1 VSVSLSQGEAT
12 AIVVKAAR
20 GFGLSWGLAEEA
32 GWALCQLGQFGD
44 DSLSWFDRAFNA
56 SSTENC
62 PITIGAT
69 VMDHAPLPNS
79 EAQLGGDLGLIRMP
93 VLLIPFLRQAAD
105 LVGHRL
111 FLCEKSNGLRIDVT
125 SDLGSHIEQLGSLPI
140 GHVVIEAGALI
151 HNDPPRKHKTYRFQ
165 TSMETLA
172 QLDRLGSRTYVPET
186 EASRMSGAGAGASD
200 ND

>member
-1 VSVSLSQGEAT
+1 MSVSLSQGEAT

-44 DSLSWFDRAFNA
+44 DPLSWFDRAFNE
-56 SSTENC
+56 STENC

-79 EAQLGGDLGLIRMP
+79 EAQLGGDLDLIRMP

-140 GHVVIEAGALI
+140 GHVVTEVGALI
-151 HNDPPRKHKTYRFQ
+151 NNDKPIKSKTCRFQ
-165 TSMETLA
+165 TSMDTLT
-172 QLDRLGSRTYVPET
+172 QLDKLGSRTYVPET

>member
-1 VSVSLSQGEAT
+1 MSVSLSQGEAT

-32 GWALCQLGQFGD
+32 GWALCQLGQYGSD
-44 DSLSWFDRAFNA
+44 PLSWFERAFNA
-56 SSTENC
+56 STENC

-79 EAQLGGDLGLIRMP
+79 DAQLGGDLGPICMP
-93 VLLIPFLRQAAD
+93 VLLIPFLRQAAE

-111 FLCEKSNGLRIDVT
+111 FLFEKSNGLRIDVT
-125 SDLGSHIEQLGSLPI
+125 GDLGSHIEQLGSLRI
-140 GHVVIEAGALI
+140 SHVVIEVGASI
-151 HNDPPRKHKTYRFQ
+151 NNDPPLKPKTCRFQ
-165 TSMETLA
+165 TSMDTLT
-172 QLDRLGSRTYVPET
+172 QLDKLGSRTYVPET

>member
-1 VSVSLSQGEAT
+1 MSVSLSQGEAT

-32 GWALCQLGQFGD
+32 GWALCQLGQYGSDPLF
-44 DSLSWFDRAFNA
+44 WFERAFNGA
-56 SSTENC
+56 TENC

-79 EAQLGGDLGLIRMP
+79 DAQLGGDLGLIRMP
-93 VLLIPFLRQAAD
+93 ILLIPFLRKSAE

-111 FLCEKSNGLRIDVT
+111 YLCENTNGLRIDVT
-125 SDLGSHIEQLGSLPI
+125 GELGRHIEQLGSLPI
-140 GHVVIEAGALI
+140 GHIMIEVGSLI
-151 HNDPPRKHKTYRFQ
+151 QNDPPLKPKTCRFQ

-172 QLDRLGSRTYVPET
+172 QLDKLGSRTYVPDT

>member
-1 VSVSLSQGEAT
+1 MTASLSQGEAT
-12 AIVVKAAR
+12 AMVIKAAR

-44 DSLSWFDRAFNA
+44 DPLSWFDRAF
-56 SSTENC
+56 SESTENC

-69 VMDHAPLPNS
+69 VMDHAPLVGS
-79 EAQLGGDLGLIRMP
+79 LAQKGGDLGLIRMP
-93 VLLIPFLRQAAD
+93 ILLIPFLRHSAQ

-111 FLCEKSNGLRIDVT
+111 FLCETTSGLRVDV
-125 SDLGSHIEQLGSLPI
+125 SDDLGKHIEHLSSI
-140 GHVVIEAGALI
+140 FAGHVVIEVGAHLGG
-151 HNDPPRKHKTYRFQ
+151 DQPSKSKASRFQ
-165 TSMETLA
+165 TSKDTLA
-172 QLDRLGSRTYVPET
+172 RLDKLGSRTYVPET

>member
-1 VSVSLSQGEAT
+1 LTASLSQGEA
-12 AIVVKAAR
+12 AAMVIKAAR

-32 GWALCQLGQFGD
+32 GWALCQLGKFGD
-44 DSLSWFDRAFNA
+44 DPLSWFDRAFNE
-56 SSTENC
+56 STENC

-79 EAQLGGDLGLIRMP
+79 EAQLGGDLGLVRMP
-93 VLLIPFLRQAAD
+93 ILLIPFLRQSAE

-140 GHVVIEAGALI
+140 GHVIIEVGAHL
-151 HNDPPRKHKTYRFQ
+151 NSFQPLKPKSYRFQ
-165 TSMETLA
+165 TSKDTLA
-172 QLDRLGSRTYVPET
+172 RLDKLGSRTYVPET
-186 EASRMSGAGAGASD
+186 EASRMSGAGASASD

>member
-44 DSLSWFDRAFNA
+44 DQLSWFDRAFNE
-56 SSTENC
+56 STENC

-69 VMDHAPLPNS
+69 VMDHAALAGS
-79 EAQLGGDLGLIRMP
+79 LAQKGGDLDHIRMP
-93 VLLIPFLRQAAD
+93 ILLIPFLRKSAQR
-105 LVGHRL
+105 VGHRL
-111 FLCEKSNGLRIDVT
+111 FLCEDISGLRIDVT

-140 GHVVIEAGALI
+140 GHVVIEAGTLI
-151 HNDPPRKHKTYRFQ
+151 HNDPPRKQKTYRFQ

-172 QLDRLGSRTYVPET
+172 QLDNLGSRTYVPET
-186 EASRMSGAGAGASD
+186 EASRMSGAGAVASD

>member
-1 VSVSLSQGEAT
+1 MSVSLSQGEAT

-32 GWALCQLGQFGD
+32 GWALCELGQYGND
-44 DSLSWFDRAFNA
+44 PLSWFERACNGA
-56 SSTENC
+56 TENC

-69 VMDHAPLPNS
+69 VMDHAPLLNS
-79 EAQLGGDLGLIRMP
+79 DAQLGGDLGLVRMP
-93 VLLIPFLRQAAD
+93 ILLIPFLRQSAE

-111 FLCEKSNGLRIDVT
+111 YLCEHTNGLRIDVT
-125 SDLGSHIEQLGSLPI
+125 SDLRGHIEQLGSIPI
-140 GHVVIEAGALI
+140 GHIVIEAGALI
-151 HNDPPRKHKTYRFQ
+151 HNDPPRKPKTCRFQ

-172 QLDRLGSRTYVPET
+172 QLDKLGSCTYVPET

>member
-1 VSVSLSQGEAT
+1 MTVSLSQGEAT

-32 GWALCQLGQFGD
+32 GWALCQLGQYGKD
-44 DSLSWFDRAFNA
+44 PLSWFERAFNGPI
-56 SSTENC
+56 ENC

-69 VMDHAPLPNS
+69 LMDHAPLPNS
-79 EAQLGGDLGLIRMP
+79 DAQLGGVLGLIRLP
-93 VLLIPFLRQAAD
+93 ILLIPFLRQSAA

-111 FLCEKSNGLRIDVT
+111 YLCEKASGLRIDVT
-125 SDLGSHIEQLGSLPI
+125 CDFGCHIEQLGSLPI
-140 GHVVIEAGALI
+140 AHVVIEVGALI
-151 HNDPPRKHKTYRFQ
+151 NNDPPLKPKTHRFQ
-165 TSMETLA
+165 TSMETLT
-172 QLDRLGSRTYVPET
+172 QLDKLGSRTYVPET

>member
-32 GWALCQLGQFGD
+32 GWALCQLGQYGGD
-44 DSLSWFDRAFNA
+44 PLSWFERAFKGL
-56 SSTENC
+56 TENC
-62 PITIGAT
+62 PITIGAA

-79 EAQLGGDLGLIRMP
+79 DVQQGGDLGLIRMP
-93 VLLIPFLRQAAD
+93 ILLIPFLRQSAE

-111 FLCEKSNGLRIDVT
+111 YLCENASGLRIDVT
-125 SDLGSHIEQLGSLPI
+125 GDLGSHIEQLGSLPI
-140 GHVVIEAGALI
+140 GHVVIEVGALI
-151 HNDPPRKHKTYRFQ
+151 NNDKPIKSKTCRFQ
-165 TSMETLA
+165 TSMDTLT
-172 QLDRLGSRTYVPET
+172 QLDKLGSRTYVPET

>member
-32 GWALCQLGQFGD
+32 GWALCQLGQYGGD
-44 DSLSWFDRAFNA
+44 PLSWFERAFKGL
-56 SSTENC
+56 TENC
-62 PITIGAT
+62 PITIGAA

-79 EAQLGGDLGLIRMP
+79 DVQQGGDLGLIRMP
-93 VLLIPFLRQAAD
+93 ILLLPFLRQSAE

-111 FLCEKSNGLRIDVT
+111 YLCENASGLRIDVT
-125 SDLGSHIEQLGSLPI
+125 GDLGSHIEQLGSLPI
-140 GHVVIEAGALI
+140 GHVVTEVGALI
-151 HNDPPRKHKTYRFQ
+151 NNDKPIKSKTCRFQ
-165 TSMETLA
+165 TSMDTLT
-172 QLDRLGSRTYVPET
+172 QLDKLGSRTYVPET

>member
-1 VSVSLSQGEAT
+1 MSVSLSQGEAT

-32 GWALCQLGQFGD
+32 GWALCQLGQYGND
-44 DSLSWFDRAFNA
+44 PLSWFERAFNA
-56 SSTENC
+56 STENC

-69 VMDHAPLPNS
+69 VLDHAPLPNS
-79 EAQLGGDLGLIRMP
+79 DAQLGGDLGLIRMP
-93 VLLIPFLRQAAD
+93 VLLIPFLRQAAE

-111 FLCEKSNGLRIDVT
+111 YLCEYASGLRIDVT
-125 SDLGSHIEQLGSLPI
+125 DDLGRHIEQLGSLPI
-140 GHVVIEAGALI
+140 SHVVIEVGALI
-151 HNDPPRKHKTYRFQ
+151 NNDPPFKPKTCRFQ
-165 TSMETLA
+165 TSMDTLS
-172 QLDRLGSRTYVPET
+172 QLDKLGSRTYVPET

>member
-1 VSVSLSQGEAT
+1 MSVSLSQGEAT

-93 VLLIPFLRQAAD
+93 VLLIPFLRQSAD

-151 HNDPPRKHKTYRFQ
+151 HNDPPRKSQDIQISDIHGNACAVGQAGLTYLCARNRSIAHVRCGRRCVRQ
-165 TSMETLA
+165 
-172 QLDRLGSRTYVPET
+172 
-186 EASRMSGAGAGASD
+186 
-200 ND
+200 

>member
-1 VSVSLSQGEAT
+1 MSVSLSQGEAT

-44 DSLSWFDRAFNA
+44 DSLSWFDRAFNE
-56 SSTENC
+56 STENC

-69 VMDHAPLPNS
+69 VMDHAPLAGS
-79 EAQLGGDLGLIRMP
+79 LAQKGGDLDHIRMP
-93 VLLIPFLRQAAD
+93 ILLIPFLRESAQR
-105 LVGHRL
+105 VGHGL
-111 FLCEKSNGLRIDVT
+111 FLCEIISGLRVDV
-125 SDLGSHIEQLGSLPI
+125 SDDLGKHIEHLSSI
-140 GHVVIEAGALI
+140 SAGHVVIEVGAHL
-151 HNDPPRKHKTYRFQ
+151 NSFQPLKPKSYRFQ
-165 TSMETLA
+165 TSKDTLA
-172 QLDRLGSRTYVPET
+172 RLDKLSSRTYVPET